1 VGVVLQN
8 SYFTLKEDGGQT
20 LEEWGMVKGKTMA
33 VAPFPSEWGRGQED
47 ELFEFNCSTSDCCA
61 GKGID
66 IINGDETIK
75 TTWSSDIYESISTSF
90 LKSNVNSFFY
100 IGISKRDNRQDKVS
114 AGPPLGQPE
123 FLESLRRLKQC
134 GRVGGTFGDDP

>member
-1 VGVVLQN
+1 MGRV
-8 SYFTLKEDGGQT
+8 E
-20 LEEWGMVKGKTMA
+20 GKTLA
-33 VAPFPSEWGRGQED
+33 LAPFPSEWERGQED
-47 ELFEFNCSTSDCCA
+47 ELFEFNSGTSDCGA

-114 AGPPLGQPE
+114 AGPPLANLYAVIIAHAVE
-123 FLESLRRLKQC
+123 VVIVYLAVRSALL
-134 GRVGGTFGDDP
+134 